1 MGRIKGSSE
10 SGSEQLQNPKNP
22 HRKTLPGPGVG
33 MPGMQGLNEK
43 APFLPM
49 GGGPGPR
56 GTLEKTKK
64 PTKPIPTRMGTKNHL
79 SFEFQEE
86 PSHKKEGKKA
96 PMGTK
101 GHLLCK
107 FQGEPSLSKLV
118 RPPPANSEL
127 RSHGGPRRG
136 RSLLQNGARASVAL
150 LCSTNNQ
157 LSLSPLPKGPGTTG

>member
-1 MGRIKGSSE
+1 MGRIKESSE

-118 RPPPANSEL
+118 RAPLGNWEATPSEFEPTHPPTPSCEVTEGRAAGD
-127 RSHGGPRRG
+127 RSCRTGRG
-136 RSLLQNGARASVAL
+136 RV
-150 LCSTNNQ
+150 
-157 LSLSPLPKGPGTTG
+157 